1 MNPGVRRG
9 LEGRRPRDAGCWPH
23 RTICRAQDKRDPVAV
38 PLAWLRAPGGSCGAA
53 PSCGRDRRYRPDRP
67 VSRVVHLHQACMDHP
82 LEVARQRL
90 QVDGKPHPTAPSH
103 PQAPK
108 PVGALELGVRSLDPG
123 PYGIPLARLLGGL
136 GPPAPLDVYL
146 HQVRLEDVVPRTPV
160 QLHWATGPQGSG
172 LACCPGK
179 VDLYPLRRI
188 LQLVLLDGRVVGGA
202 HRGLLPCDVDL
213 KVRGGGPS
221 PSPSC
226 EFPGADPATGLTSS
240 VPRRE
245 ASKALRP
252 DPYAVS
258 TKSSSGRTFRSAS
271 PSTTGTLTSVSLPLE
286 GVTST
291 WVMSWVAFS
300 SWQVSATCTSY
311 PFPLW
316 PL

>member
-38 PLAWLRAPGGSCGAA
+38 PLPWLRAPGGSCGAA

-67 VSRVVHLHQACMDHP
+67 LSRVLHLHQACMDHP

-108 PVGALELGVRSLDPG
+108 PVGALQLGVRSLDTS
-123 PYGIPLARLLGGL
+123 PYGIPLAPLLGGL

-160 QLHWATGPQGSG
+160 QLHWATGPQGAG

-188 LQLVLLDGRVVGGA
+188 LQLVLLDGRVAGGA
-202 HRGLLPCDVDL
+202 HRGLLPCDVNL
-213 KVRGGGPS
+213 EVRGGERRWS
-221 PSPSC
+221 VTLS
-226 EFPGADPATGLTSS
+226 FKPGISVSRRVWRSS
-240 VPRRE
+240 RW
-245 ASKALRP
+245 SW
-252 DPYAVS
+252 
-258 TKSSSGRTFRSAS
+258 TKSA
-271 PSTTGTLTSVSLPLE
+271 L
-286 GVTST
+286 
-291 WVMSWVAFS
+291 
-300 SWQVSATCTSY
+300 Q
-311 PFPLW
+311 
-316 PL
+316 